1 MKFLLDT
8 HCHTVASGHAYSIIS
23 EYVSEAQKKNLKLI
37 AITDH
42 APKMPGSC
50 QEFYFGNLKC
60 LPHKFD
66 DLEVLYGAEL
76 NIINYDGAV
85 DLPEETLQKLDLT
98 IASLH
103 PPCITPLP
111 DNTELIMKVMEN
123 PYVNVF
129 GHLGDPRF
137 LFDIERVVQH
147 AKKTGTIIEINNS
160 SLNPNSTRF
169 GGKKLIEEIIRE
181 CQKINLPI
189 ILGSDAH
196 FHLDVANFNYV
207 AELVKDLPDE
217 LILNTSVEKFKAAI
231 AKKKFLQ

>member
-76 NIINYDGAV
+76 NIIDYDGAV
-85 DLPEETLQKLDLT
+85 DLPEETLQKLDLA

-137 LFDIERVVQH
+137 LFDIERVVRH

-160 SLNPNSTRF
+160 S
-169 GGKKLIEEIIRE
+169 
-181 CQKINLPI
+181 
-189 ILGSDAH
+189 A
-196 FHLDVANFNYV
+196 
-207 AELVKDLPDE
+207 
-217 LILNTSVEKFKAAI
+217 
-231 AKKKFLQ
+231 